1 MQHTM
6 KNDIAELKREIAL
19 LKERNKRVEADK
31 AWETSMLRKVSVL
44 ITTYCV
50 VALTLVVIGSDRP
63 LVNALIPSLGYVLST
78 LTLGML
84 KNRFTKS

>member
-1 MQHTM
+1 M